1 MLKPNNMN
9 PTWDIVLKANSLFIL
24 DCVKPTTVH
33 IINDKRELIIGLCGA
48 KIKLMAK
55 NKNR

>member
-1 MLKPNNMN
+1 MN
-9 PTWDIVLKANSLFIL
+9 STWNIVLKANSLFIL
-24 DCVKPTTVH
+24 DCVKPTTVP